1 MTMSSHEFEESV
13 SDSRQRWEDDGGS
26 IPPDH
31 SNPTRT
37 VLKLG
42 KRKAVTNSDPATRK
56 PSIGRLRR
64 GLK

>member
-1 MTMSSHEFEESV
+1 
-13 SDSRQRWEDDGGS
+13 
-26 IPPDH
+26 
-31 SNPTRT
+31 
-37 VLKLG
+37 VLTLG